1 MNNILVQF
9 MTKDVEEWEKKR
21 SFFSSRRMVLS
32 EHPAGASG
40 RKFENAKA
48 FENECSAV
56 RARTA

>member
-1 MNNILVQF
+1 MK
-9 MTKDVEEWEKKR
+9 KDYDEWDKK
-21 SFFSSRRMVLS
+21 SSEFDIQITNLS

-40 RKFENAKA
+40 RKFENANA

>member
-1 MNNILVQF
+1 

-21 SFFSSRRMVLS
+21 GFFSSRRMVLS

-40 RKFENAKA
+40 RKFENANA